1 MDKDTKVKVV
11 STVLGTVTVMLPN
24 LNWVRSWP
32 QKGSAVMIPFSVLE
46 EGMFDIGFGNMLRE
60 GDLYIEDMEV
70 KKELGL
76 EPDDAKE
83 PENIIVLSENKM
95 IYLLKTASA
104 AALKETLD
112 KVSLEQAN
120 NLADYAI
127 EQQLNDFEKAE
138 IIKERTGRD
147 ITKSILLERANK
159 VD

>member
-11 STVLGTVTVMLPN
+11 STVLGSVTVMLPN
-24 LNWVRSWP
+24 LNWVRVWP
-32 QKGSAVMIPFSVLE
+32 KKGSAVMIPYSVLE
-46 EGMFDIGFGNMLRE
+46 EGLFDIGFGNMLRA
-60 GDLYIEDMEV
+60 GDLYIEDMAV

-83 PENIIVLSENKM
+83 PENIIILNENKM
-95 IYLLKTASA
+95 IYLLKTASLEV
-104 AALKETLD
+104 LKETLG

-127 EQQLNDFEKAE
+127 EHQLNDFEKAE